1 MMGAM
6 ALDPAAKALIDV
18 MDAVFPRLDEAKDG
32 NEARVAVAAAMAGM
46 PVAEPEPIHHVA
58 DHTIAV
64 DGGEIAVR
72 VYRPTANEAAPV
84 VVFLHGGGWV
94 LCDLDSHDGTCRR
107 IANDSGCVV
116 VATDYR
122 RAPEFRF
129 PVPVEDCYA
138 ALLWAHA
145 NAADIGGDPD
155 RVAIF
160 GDSAGGNL
168 AAAVAQMTRDR
179 GGPTL
184 KLQILA
190 YPVID
195 AACDTASHK
204 RFGRELNLSSAEVK
218 WCWDQYLS
226 SPADTANPYASP
238 NRAASLA
245 GLAPAL
251 IISPEYDPLC
261 DEGAAYAAALA
272 TAGVPTT
279 YSLYP
284 GMIHS
289 LLSFSAALPPAEKAF
304 AEIAAAL
311 HQAL

>member
-1 MMGAM
+1 MT
-6 ALDPAAKALIDV
+6 LDPSARVLIDV
-18 MDAVFPRLDEAKDG
+18 MDNVFPRLDDMLDG
-32 NEARVAVAAAMAGM
+32 DEARRRVAAAMLDLPMTA
-46 PVAEPEPIHHVA
+46 PEPIHHVE
-58 DHTIAV
+58 DRVIPV

-72 VYRPTANEAAPV
+72 IYRPTADNAAPI
-84 VVFLHGGGWV
+84 VVFFHGGGWV
-94 LCDLDSHDGTCRR
+94 LCDLDSHDATARR

-122 RAPEFRF
+122 KAPEHRF

-138 ALLWAHA
+138 ALLWANTHA
-145 NAADIGGDPD
+145 TEIGGDAD
-155 RVAIF
+155 RIAVF

-168 AAAVAQMTRDR
+168 AAVVAQMTRDR

-184 KLQILA
+184 ALQILA

-195 AACDTASHK
+195 AACDTASHR
-204 RFGRELNLSSAEVK
+204 RFGRDINLASAEVR
-218 WCWDQYLS
+218 WCWEQYLAS
-226 SPADTANPYASP
+226 AADGAHPYASP
-238 NRAASLA
+238 NRAADLS

-251 IISPEYDPLC
+251 VIAPEYDPLC
-261 DEGAAYAAALA
+261 DEGAAYAAALVA
-272 TAGVPTT
+272 AGVATT

-289 LLSFSAALPPAEKAF
+289 MLAFSEALPQANQAF

-311 HQAL
+311 RNAFA

>member
-1 MMGAM
+1 M
-6 ALDPAAKALIDV
+6 ALDPAAQALIDV

-32 NEARVAVAAAMAGM
+32 DEARAAVAAAMAAM
-46 PVAEPEPIHHVA
+46 PVAEPDPILHVEDRA
-58 DHTIAV
+58 IAV

-72 VYRPTANEAAPV
+72 VYRPTAEPNAPV
-84 VVFLHGGGWV
+84 VVFFHGGGWV
-94 LCDLDSHDGTCRR
+94 LCDLDSHDSTCRR

-116 VATDYR
+116 VATEYR

-155 RVAIF
+155 RLAIF

-168 AAAVAQMTRDR
+168 AAAVAQMSRDR
-179 GGPTL
+179 GGPVL

-195 AACDTASHK
+195 ARCDTPSHK
-204 RFGRELNLSSAEVK
+204 RFGRELNLSSSEVK

-226 SPADTANPYASP
+226 SPADAANPYASP

-261 DEGAAYAAALA
+261 DEGAAYAAALTA
-272 TAGVPTT
+272 AGVPTT

-289 LLSFSAALPPAEKAF
+289 LLAFSAALPPAEQAF

-311 HQAL
+311 HQAF